1 MIFQNEKVEKK
12 LQIYG
17 KLFLIN
23 YQLTIFF

>member
-1 MIFQNEKVEKK
+1 MIFQNAKVEKK